1 MTTKLE
7 LLEALVHASEVAKAR
22 LPKPGTHLLAEFKR
36 GSVGCCSGEFDTRY
50 YADVEPA
57 IGNAVYVTFRPHDR
71 KPVRRAISVAIDG
84 SWRCADTLMPV
95 NIFGEIAV
103 LG

>member
-1 MTTKLE
+1 MTKLE
-7 LLEALVHASEVAKAR
+7 LLAALVNASEVAKDR
-22 LPKPGTHLLAEFKR
+22 LPSQGTHLLAEFKR
-36 GSVGCCSGEFDTRY
+36 GSVGCCSGEFDARY

-71 KPVRRAISVAIDG
+71 KSVRRPISAAIDG

-95 NIFGEIAV
+95 NVYGEIAV
-103 LG
+103 FR